1 MKHVTPYPIFEALS
15 PISQETYIKLFESFI
30 SRKNPSYK
38 KPEYEFKEFYRAFK
52 NYPELRSLLPSDI
65 DQKIFD
71 IKADGF
77 GGEPIW
83 LEKHVDPPS
92 KPDEITTDALL
103 GIAEERD
110 PRFVPFIIWCQE
122 LFERGEM
129 EKMNLDFLRQR
140 LTSQFKNHDWNELE
154 KDPDFLD
161 KCESE
166 YNKAI
171 EAGLNDDTL
180 NGLGLVQEYP
190 DITIWR
196 AQFWTYIKGSIA
208 HFNRVEASGGQL
220 PCTQF
225 ILYRGNYYT
234 IGGRRR
240 MFWHFYNHVDPTVW
254 IMDI

>member
-1 MKHVTPYPIFEALS
+1 MR
-15 PISQETYIKLFESFI
+15 YIKLFEAFLAK
-30 SRKNPSYK
+30 RNPNYK

-65 DQKIFD
+65 DQRIFD

-77 GGEPIW
+77 AGEPKW
-83 LEKHVDPPS
+83 LDKHVDPPS

-103 GIAEERD
+103 RIAEERD
-110 PRFVPFIIWCQE
+110 PRFVPFIIWCCD
-122 LFERGEM
+122 LFETGVM
-129 EKMNLDFLRQR
+129 EKLTLDYIRTR
-140 LTSQFKNHDWNELE
+140 LTSQFKNHDWAGLE
-154 KDPDFLD
+154 KNPDLLD
-161 KCESE
+161 QCESE

-180 NGLGLVQEYP
+180 KGLGLVQEYP
-190 DITIWR
+190 DITIWK
-196 AQFWTYIKGSIA
+196 AQFWTYVKGSIA
-208 HFNRVEASGGQL
+208 HFNRVEESGGEL

-225 ILYRGNYYT
+225 ILYKGNYYT

-254 IMDI
+254 IMNI